1 MTFNPAPYLPYIIV
15 HVFLPPKLP
24 QKYDGGTAQDLE
36 LTTLFKDALQSFCD
50 LQPVEAQLH
59 WQRMISGINYLTT
72 GENASSSSI
81 KEVIEALPKLKP
93 GDASVLHITSQN
105 AGLIIRSKL
114 ASYQFEVFELAPKNI
129 AVTSTK
135 GRLIRCFPGPT
146 ISLDKGRVTDLA
158 FRKMCIQFLEEL
170 EQETPAEAIA
180 KTVKAGTTNF
190 ESRETVH
197 PRLMPELFSGILRA
211 IGEVPSDDFRIY
223 KHTREEVLWR
233 DTELPWRRSS
243 RWLLLRVF
251 VQTSCVNSE
260 VVCPADFKAYMVY
273 FMARILNHAI
283 EADYSSDLLF
293 IMISKIERRL
303 RKLEQAIQNQPWL
316 DSVHS
321 TLSTAHSKLEEQ
333 RARSAP
339 ETGAEYVE
347 LPGFDQTSDTTF
359 ILQGLKAHISQMH
372 SQKFRESDNK
382 KTDLECSI
390 RIKQCSSV
398 LPLSGYSYPYTMRA
412 EYHIVRADIEAWVA
426 EHLAAW
432 LRANQDTEEAR
443 EYLGKLFN
451 SCVGIALQDC
461 GAEDPE
467 NQSLL
472 YLTLVEIWIALDKCA
487 TAREPLLKDYR
498 TGLPTDLFDLLL
510 LPRLGQMERLATA
523 QSYIL
528 NRNNTAEHDFHDV
541 FQNFD
546 ADTSFLFRYHETSK
560 EQQNYI
566 KNTEKIAIKDAERKI
581 QELKLKQQKYEQLI
595 STFRSE
601 AHRELHPC
609 SYITKPDLKKKAENA
624 LITLH
629 DRDCARCA
637 PLEEAR
643 KLVIGV
649 HEWPVP
655 EDEGQA
661 RAVAFEKAIPSFFL
675 AWRECTYKLLVD
687 ILSPK
692 REESRDTMDTP
703 LYRVGDNR
711 AGTSD
716 ASQRFELKSYKK
728 PFEISHYKQ
737 LEGDRLYAAT
747 EEIVCVNH
755 GKSYAFFDSRLK
767 KWTHELLDCCSIEES
782 CTFSLTAPDFESIQY
797 AIERTTHWTNKTIA
811 NQAQC
816 PESLTEY
823 HTFTNLRVGNRLQW
837 INILNVLTCRSF
849 DFTRD
854 EVFFL
859 IAQASWQAGPSLHF
873 SARRDSHTRLED
885 TSFAR
890 LLLSS
895 LEIELSNVESNWQG
909 AGSVRICALVACRLL
924 ELSSHE
930 EIQQGCFEC
939 LGRARKISLTWTRS
953 VCQLLR
959 SDAAVE
965 SEVLN
970 NQAIELALTFQMT
983 FDVEN
988 HHLSSIF
995 GSAQNV
1001 AAFIEIASIIHDRRN
1016 VSKEPLSPVMTFL
1029 YGRSTRLYHHAE
1041 LPLRDSIVA
1050 DSSGIN
1056 EAIRQLWHG
1065 YSSKCSWSTL
1075 PAPNHRWVATQTCE
1089 AESASSL
1096 NVHFNLLNGL
1106 LLVNGSLLSRLPES
1120 FQKDILYRKLFGKRI
1135 LDVVPSTRPCLMFET
1150 RFDIHGHRVYFGK
1163 RGENLVIQIR
1173 KANCILEMLPVA
1185 PMIEDL
1191 PLAFLN
1197 DYIHWRDLK
1206 TGSIELRPLDDAWS
1220 SRAGGWRVESIV
1232 NGFRLSSG
1240 TSRLICNRSR
1250 ISQSIYK
1257 CLEPIET
1264 PHYIHISIN
1273 SGRLAVH
1280 LPRLKLDF
1288 HCVNNKVGGRM
1299 ESKQF
1304 RGMFVDAC
1312 QDFGTFA
1319 GLKTKLVLRGANNSN
1334 RIVIVPHGSI
1344 ERSSSDITVKTNY
1357 PSRPAYHSFGV
1368 DTRLGRLT
1376 DDNSL
1381 LSRLYKIYIHALTSY
1396 CLPDPLTGRTGTE
1409 EALAGLSSASTL
1421 SITKASDAELLL
1433 LDRLKVLT
1441 PKRKYYPK
1449 DSKLM
1454 QTVKWSPLP
1463 WLSQHEAFH
1472 DRVSLIIEH
1481 IRSQELFQGGLSNL
1495 GKQTR
1500 RGDINLSHRAA
1511 LRNSSFRA
1519 DGYGA
1524 ETFTTS
1530 HDVFYDS
1537 RDADVADSRENLAYT
1552 TALLVDSWSGRLK
1565 VSTNLLQ
1572 EVEQWKTDIPGLLS
1586 IAKDCETV
1594 LRYHSKWLWPPR
1606 SELPK
1611 VWCQLY
1617 QELRSSTRTG
1627 SRYKIMAF
1635 LSTLAYSNHARQD
1648 LIHTLLA
1655 FATQPKFRHLSVPA
1669 FQCFDFS
1676 KGHFYNGSTIK
1687 TVVRNAMVHAKS
1699 EASCT
1704 SSSSGESQ
1712 AAAQSR
1718 QQESRTEAEK
1728 LAEVI
1733 TSHLRAQW
1741 PAYTPSLPEGDAY
1754 IKCFDLARLS
1764 QSVQS
1769 CFRIWPA
1776 NVACKKWLEDVQLI
1790 LNSVPISETVVQHTY
1805 SFNMPK
1811 HVYTEQSSYTA
1822 FVDLLRNEAPSK
1834 VFCPDSRVL
1843 LLPGHETISELMA
1856 RPLVSFLQNFS
1867 VDGLP
1872 KFDYQYLSDL
1882 RRSADA
1888 LMETSDRTELHPS
1901 AFNND
1906 VHEAYLSLCQERVT
1920 FMYEDICR
1928 QLFHSI
1934 RSHQAH
1940 CDVNLPRI
1948 SPAIIL
1954 SSIAT
1959 NSPLKGLSHSWK
1971 YAIVQY
1977 GLALTALQRAERL
1990 LACSRSS
1997 DTLAELTNLG
2007 HQGWDP
2013 MANPDWLLFELEN
2026 ELLIRKEQ
2034 ADIAHAMISP
2044 PSASSSLMQLNM
2056 GLGKSSVIIP
2066 IVASTLA
2073 DKSQLCRVIVLRA
2086 LSDEM
2091 IQMLVARLGGL
2102 VNRRIYFLPFS
2113 RSVTPNVLQAQSIM
2127 EKYKECLELA
2137 RASAFIRADGIDLS
2151 LSGDKELGDV
2161 MIQTQKWL
2169 SETARDVLDESD
2181 EILDIRS
2188 ELVYTIGLP
2197 REIEFGPD
2205 RWLIIQRVLDTMKD
2219 HLRNLETSHD
2229 RGIELGPWSDGD
2241 GIFPRFRI
2249 LDPNIGRDLLLRV
2262 ARRICDHGLPGLPL
2276 FQFENNIRNLLFNY
2290 LVEPDLVET
2299 HTDLQSIIRESS
2311 YFSSALLLLRGLFAG
2326 GVINFAFSAKRWRVN
2341 YGLDLARTRLAVPYR
2356 GKDVPAARSEFSH
2369 PDTSIIL
2376 TCVSYYY
2383 AGLTEKQA
2391 VACFQHLL
2399 KSDDCQEEYKT
2410 WISGNNEI
2418 APTFKKISGVNM
2430 KDLTQWS
2437 ANVFPFIHRSKAM
2450 IDFYLTNLYPHKLS
2464 SSGWDIAGLT
2474 SRPLTGFSGTNDSRY
2489 ILPGSVQQ
2497 HDLQPQ
2503 LPTNARV
2510 LLHILQAENKVEA
2523 KLTGNCQL
2531 FDVDMILNIATTS
2544 IREVRVI
2551 LDVGAQIVELSN
2563 EEVARRWL
2571 SIAPLR
2577 VKAAIFFDS
2586 SHVLCVL
2593 DREEIKEPLHKS
2605 PYEKQLDA
2613 CVVYLDDAHTRG
2625 TDLKMPSNFRAIV
2638 TLGPDLTKD
2647 RLTQA
2652 CMRMR
2657 QLGDGNSLLFCC
2669 GAEVRR
2675 KILKTVQKSAESLIE
2690 VKDILRWCIY
2700 NTQASIK
2707 IAVVPWALQG
2717 NRFYD
2722 RQAILEANPHHI
2734 PDAILEKQAQPL
2746 KELYGIR
2753 EQPTF
2758 DIQPG
2763 PMDDLSYMQEREAIC
2778 QKCHEF
2784 DLTSMEQADF
2794 YAEQERELQPET
2806 EREYQVER
2814 THIVPA
2820 CSHEIHPAVQR
2831 LVKEGILDIQS
2842 DAFIPAF
2849 ATLAN
2854 TSAGKLY
2861 GGSVCSENL
2870 LVTKDFAQ
2878 TVWVSQ
2884 DQPLD
2889 LYLKPVEWV
2898 ITVDFWSTIYCV
2910 IISAFEAQEF
2920 LPDIGKQEYVVL
2932 HAYRPRMS
2940 PSMPKTNGIA
2950 SFSIPELPPSWT
2962 RPEITLQLNL
2972 FAGQTYLSTYEEYV
2986 EVCQFLGLC
2995 YQVTPTGVQV
3005 ERDNFVLPSSREAFD
3020 PRMQEVCPFDE
3031 SPVEYMKMIITIRR
3045 KGMNFE
3051 SSHMGKILNGDL
3063 LTRKD
3068 FEDL

>member
-1 MTFNPAPYLPYIIV
+1 MASNPAPYLPYIID

-24 QKYDGGTAQDLE
+24 QKYDG
-36 LTTLFKDALQSFCD
+36 DA
-50 LQPVEAQLH
+50 A
-59 WQRMISGINYLTT
+59 
-72 GENASSSSI
+72 
-81 KEVIEALPKLKP
+81 
-93 GDASVLHITSQN
+93 VLHITSQN

-197 PRLMPELFSGILRA
+197 PRLMTELFSGILRA

-260 VVCPADFKAYMVY
+260 VVCPADFKAYMVF

-339 ETGAEYVE
+339 ETSAEYVE

-412 EYHIVRADIEAWVA
+412 EYHIVRADIETWVA

-432 LRANQDTEEAR
+432 LRANQDTEEAC
-443 EYLGKLFN
+443 ESLGKLFN

-472 YLTLVEIWIALDKCA
+472 FLTLVEIWIALDKCA
-487 TAREPLLKDYR
+487 TAREPLLRDYQ
-498 TGLPTDLFDLLL
+498 TGLPTDLFDMLL

-523 QSYIL
+523 QSYIS
-528 NRNNTAEHDFHDV
+528 NRNNTAEHEFHDV

-546 ADTSFLFRYHETSK
+546 ADTSFLFRFYETSK

-566 KNTEKIAIKDAERKI
+566 NNTEKIAIKDAEKKI
-581 QELKLKQQKYEQLI
+581 QGLKLKQQKYEQLM

-609 SYITKPDLKKKAENA
+609 SYVTKPDLKKMAENA

-637 PLEEAR
+637 PLKEAR

-661 RAVAFEKAIPSFFL
+661 RAVAFERAIPSFFL

-692 REESRDTMDTP
+692 SEESRGTMDTP

-728 PFEISHYKQ
+728 PFEVSHYKQ

-747 EEIVCVNH
+747 EEMVCVNH

-767 KWTHELLDCCSIEES
+767 KWTHELLDNCSIEES
-782 CTFSLTAPDFESIQY
+782 CTFSLTAPDFERIQY

-849 DFTRD
+849 DFARD
-854 EVFFL
+854 EAFFL

-873 SARRDSHTRLED
+873 SARRDSHTHLED

-895 LEIELSNVESNWQG
+895 LEIELSNVETNWQG

-924 ELSSHE
+924 ELSSHK

-965 SEVLN
+965 SELLN
-970 NQAIELALTFQMT
+970 NQAIELALTCQMT

-1029 YGRSTRLYHHAE
+1029 YGRSTRLYHRAE

-1096 NVHFNLLNGL
+1096 NVHFNLLNGM

-1120 FQKDILYRKLFGKRI
+1120 FQKNILYRKLFGKRI
-1135 LDVVPSTRPCLMFET
+1135 LDVVPSTRPCMMFET

-1185 PMIEDL
+1185 TMIEDL
-1191 PLAFLN
+1191 PLAFLD

-1357 PSRPAYHSFGV
+1357 PSRPAYHSFRL

-1421 SITKASDAELLL
+1421 SITKVSDAELLL

-1463 WLSQHEAFH
+1463 WLSQHEAFD
-1472 DRVSLIIEH
+1472 DRVSFIIEH

-1495 GKQTR
+1495 GKLTR

-1511 LRNSSFRA
+1511 LRNSSFQA

-1572 EVEQWKTDIPGLLS
+1572 EVEQWKTDIPGPLS

-1594 LRYHSKWLWPPR
+1594 LRYHSKWLRPPR

-1617 QELRSSTRTG
+1617 QELLSSTRTG

-1635 LSTLAYSNHARQD
+1635 LSTLAYSHHARQE
-1648 LIHTLLA
+1648 LVHTLLA
-1655 FATQPKFRHLSVPA
+1655 FATQSKFRHLPIPA
-1669 FQCFDFS
+1669 FQCFNFS
-1676 KGHFYNGSTIK
+1676 NGYFYNGSTIK
-1687 TVVRNAMVHAKS
+1687 NVVIRNALVYAKS
-1699 EASCT
+1699 EASRT
-1704 SSSSGESQ
+1704 SPLSGESQ
-1712 AAAQSR
+1712 AAAQIR

-1728 LAEVI
+1728 LAEII

-1754 IKCFDLARLS
+1754 TKRFDLARLS

-1769 CFRIWPA
+1769 CFRIWSA
-1776 NVACKKWLEDVQLI
+1776 NVAYKKWLENAQLI
-1790 LNSVPISETVVQHTY
+1790 LNSVPISETVLQPSY
-1805 SFNMPK
+1805 SFDKPK

-1822 FVDLLRNEAPSK
+1822 FVDLLKNEAPSTA
-1834 VFCPDSRVL
+1834 FCPDSRVL
-1843 LLPGHETISELMA
+1843 LLSGHATISELMA
-1856 RPLVSFLQNFS
+1856 RPLESCLQNFS

-1888 LMETSDRTELHPS
+1888 LMETSERTELNPS

-1906 VHEAYLSLCQERVT
+1906 VHEAYLLLCQERAT
-1920 FMYEDICR
+1920 SMYEDICR
-1928 QLFHSI
+1928 QLFHST
-1934 RSHQAH
+1934 RSSHQGH
-1940 CDVNLPRI
+1940 CTVSLPRI

-1959 NSPLKGLSHSWK
+1959 NSSLKGLSYSWK
-1971 YAIVQY
+1971 YIIVQY

-1990 LACSRSS
+1990 LACSRGS
-1997 DTLAELTNLG
+1997 DTLAELTNPG

-2013 MANPDWLLFELEN
+2013 MANPDWLLFELDN

-2034 ADIAHAMISP
+2034 ADIAHSMISP

-2066 IVASTLA
+2066 IIASTLA
-2073 DKSQLCRVIVLRA
+2073 DKSQLCRVIILRA

-2113 RSVTPNVLQAQSIM
+2113 RSLTPNVLQAQSIM
-2127 EKYKECLELA
+2127 MKYKECLELG
-2137 RASAFIRADGIDLS
+2137 GILVVQPEHLLSFELMGFDLS
-2151 LSGDKELGDV
+2151 LSGDKALGDV

-2169 SETARDVLDESD
+2169 SENARDVLDESD

-2219 HLRNLETSHD
+2219 HLRTLEAPYD

-2262 ARRICDHGLPGLPL
+2262 ARHICDHGLPGLPL
-2276 FQFENNIRNLLFNY
+2276 FQFEHNIRNHLFNY
-2290 LVEPDLVET
+2290 LVEPNLVKT
-2299 HTDLQSIIRESS
+2299 HADLQSIVGESS

-2376 TCVSYYY
+2376 TCASYYY

-2391 VACFQHLL
+2391 VACFQRLL
-2399 KSDDCQEEYKT
+2399 KSDDCQEEYKI
-2410 WISGNNEI
+2410 WISGNDEI
-2418 APTFKKISGVNM
+2418 APAFKKISGVNM
-2430 KDLTQWS
+2430 KDLMQWS
-2437 ANVFPFIHRSKAM
+2437 TNVFPFIHRSKAM
-2450 IDFYLTNLYPHKLS
+2450 IDFYLTNLVFPTELKEYPHKLS
-2464 SSGWDIAGLT
+2464 SSGWDIADLT

-2497 HDLQPQ
+2497 HDLRPQ

-2510 LLHILQAENKVEA
+2510 LLHISQSENKVET
-2523 KLTGNCQL
+2523 KLTANCQV
-2531 FDVDMILNIATTS
+2531 FDVDIILNIAITS
-2544 IREVRVI
+2544 KPEVRVI

-2563 EEVARRWL
+2563 EQVARRWL
-2571 SIAPLR
+2571 SIAPPR

-2605 PYEKQLDA
+2605 PYEKQLDS

-2657 QLGDGNSLLFCC
+2657 RLGDGHSLLFCF
-2669 GAEVRR
+2669 GSEVRR
-2675 KILKTVQKSAESLIE
+2675 KILKAVQKPAESLID
-2690 VKDILRWCIY
+2690 VKDILTWCIY
-2700 NTQASIK
+2700 NTLDSIK
-2707 IAVVPWALQG
+2707 RAVVPWALQG

-2753 EQPTF
+2753 EQLTF
-2758 DIQPG
+2758 DIQSG
-2763 PMDDLSYMQEREAIC
+2763 PMDDLSYRQEREAIC
-2778 QKCHEF
+2778 QKCQEF

-2814 THIVPA
+2814 TPVVPA
-2820 CSHEIHPAVQR
+2820 CSHKIHPDVER
-2831 LVKEGILDIQS
+2831 LVNQGILNLQS

-2849 ATLAN
+2849 TTLAN

-2870 LVTKDFAQ
+2870 LVTKDFAR

-2920 LPDIGKQEYVVL
+2920 LPNIEKQEYVVL

-2950 SFSIPELPPSWT
+2950 SFSIPELPASWT

-3020 PRMQEVCPFDE
+3020 SRMQEVCPFEE

-3063 LTRKD
+3063 LTWKD